1 MEKQNTG
8 KTKQGGSMLT
18 PTDPIYG
25 LIALSAITSW
35 AVLMYLYFAWQLSG
49 WMTEKYI
56 EWKLRRFHSKKGNE

>member
-1 MEKQNTG
+1 
-8 KTKQGGSMLT
+8 MLT

-35 AVLMYLYFAWQLSG
+35 AVLMYIYFAWQLSG
-49 WMTEKYI
+49 WMTDKYI